1 MTLVVRI
8 IGCQHVHISG
18 RIQWLGPIIPISRFV
33 FEVLRV
39 TEHGKLA
46 RNLGIGNAI
55 ESPGQAVRRL
65 SPEVFDKLL
74 PADPVCFEPHP
85 IQLAN

>member
-8 IGCQHVHISG
+8 IGCQHMHISG
-18 RIQWLGPIIPISRFV
+18 RIQWLGPIILISRFV

-65 SPEVFDKLL
+65 FLEVFDRLFSV
-74 PADPVCFEPHP
+74 APVWFEPHP
-85 IQLAN
+85 TQLAN